1 MKIKNPT
8 TSINYH
14 HPGGN
19 MTHPTITLTPDPRG
33 NYVTWANGKRQ
44 VRAALKANGYKAVG
58 LFRARKVNKNEFH
71 IICVR
76 ENQTFA
82 CTVQRKPNATFTF
95 THLG

>member
-1 MKIKNPT
+1 MSNQ
-8 TSINYH
+8 
-14 HPGGN
+14 
-19 MTHPTITLTPDPRG
+19 ITLQADPRG
-33 NYVTWANGKRQ
+33 NYVTWANGEKQ

-76 ENQTFA
+76 ENKTYA
-82 CTVQRKPNATFTF
+82 CTVPRKPNATFTF

>member
-1 MKIKNPT
+1 
-8 TSINYH
+8 
-14 HPGGN
+14 

>member
-1 MKIKNPT
+1 MKVKNTT
-8 TSINYH
+8 TSNNYH
-14 HPGGN
+14 RPGGN

>member
-1 MKIKNPT
+1 MKVKNPT
-8 TSINYH
+8 TSSNYH
-14 HPGGN
+14 RPGGN

-33 NYVTWANGKRQ
+33 NYVTWAQGKKQ
-44 VRAALKANGYKAVG
+44 VRAALRANGYKAVG